1 VKPTVIHR
9 RQVAWSA
16 PPGQLAVIGTGPLG
30 YLGAADEDRTR
41 WLGGFRRLLDGV
53 QEPLQVV
60 MSFRPGAGT
69 HKQESAQIGRA
80 ADLQFA
86 QELGAEPTAQQ
97 RGVCLVVA
105 PTVAQLVCEALRQ
118 LGVPGITCRLIQRSS
133 VQLVG
138 TERRDSFA
146 DREGWHRTWW
156 LDRLP
161 GFDLEPG
168 WLLRLVPRALR
179 VTVAIHAE
187 PLPAAWVVDYLQRQL
202 RFMRASQMTGQGGED
217 PALYT
222 AMPNAE
228 TLQKRVAANQENA
241 FQVSTY
247 VTVTSL
253 DETALEA
260 ASEVVEAAA
269 QACLV
274 SLHRCTLRMRDG
286 RIASLPLGLDRL
298 RRQRVLDTS
307 SLSTFFPWLD
317 ADLRQER
324 GVLVGTSRATGC
336 PVLLDPF
343 DDSRFANA
351 NIGVFG
357 HSGAGKTYLLS
368 SLALSALGLG
378 TQVFIID
385 PEQEYLGLAERA
397 GGVAV
402 SLALGSDHALNVLE
416 LRPVGKHLS
425 EAWMGP
431 AAADAVDLTSVIC
444 GGLDEAERV
453 QVEQAVRGAYEAAPQ
468 PVLAHVAQRLPPE
481 SRAGRVLSRWVKGAL
496 GAMFSSPT
504 NVDLDAPVVAFGMRE
519 LREEMVA
526 PVHFLLAE
534 ALWSRIKTRDRRRLL
549 VVDELGLLFD
559 DPTIRRFVVNL
570 ARRIRKYDGALV
582 FATQNPGDLLSSEAG
597 AVVATN
603 PAILFLGAQRPGEAQ
618 KLQRAFQLSDDQ
630 RTGLEMARRGEFLL
644 AAAGERLPIK
654 VRAAPWQERLIK
666 GADWPRAQ

>member
-1 VKPTVIHR
+1 V
-9 RQVAWSA
+9 WSG
-16 PPGQLAVIGTGPLG
+16 PPGQLAVIRAGPLG
-30 YLGAADEDRTR
+30 YLGAAEDDQLR
-41 WLGGFRRLLDGV
+41 WLGGFRQLLDGL
-53 QEPLQVV
+53 QEPFQLV
-60 MSFRPGAGT
+60 MSFRPGSSLRT
-69 HKQESAQIGRA
+69 EWPAQGGRA

-86 QELGAEPTAQQ
+86 RQLGAEATAQ
-97 RGVCLVVA
+97 RRDVRLVVA
-105 PTVAQLVCEALRQ
+105 PPVAHLVGEALRQ
-118 LGVPGITCRLIQRSS
+118 IGVPGITCRLLERSS

-138 TERRDSFA
+138 TEQPESFA

-156 LDRLP
+156 MERLP

-168 WLLRLVPRALR
+168 WLLRLVPRTLR
-179 VTVAIHAE
+179 VTLAVHAE

-202 RFMRASQMTGQGGED
+202 RFMRAGQMTAQGSLD
-217 PALYT
+217 PALST

-228 TLQKRVAANQENA
+228 ALQKRVSANQENA
-241 FQVSTY
+241 FQAATY
-247 VTVTSL
+247 LTVTAPSAR
-253 DETALEA
+253 DLEA
-260 ASEVVEAAA
+260 ASALVETAG
-269 QACLV
+269 QACLA
-274 SLHRCTLRMRDG
+274 SLQRCTLRMRDG
-286 RIASLPLGLDRL
+286 RIATLPLGVDRL

-317 ADLRQER
+317 ADLRQEG

-343 DDSRFANA
+343 DDSRHANA

-368 SLALSALGLG
+368 SLVLSALGLQ

-402 SLALGSDHALNVLE
+402 SLALGAGHALNVLE
-416 LRPVGKHLS
+416 LRPSGEHLS
-425 EAWMGP
+425 ENWLGP
-431 AAADAVDLTSVIC
+431 VVADAVDLTAVIC
-444 GGLDEAERV
+444 GGIDEAERV
-453 QVEQAVRGAYEAAPQ
+453 QVEEAVRAAYQAATQ
-468 PVLAHVAQRLPPE
+468 PVLADVAERLPPE
-481 SRAGRVLSRWVKGAL
+481 SRSGRVLSRWVKGSL

-519 LREEMVA
+519 LREEMVP

-534 ALWSRIKTRDRRRLL
+534 ALWSRIKLRDRRRLL

-582 FATQNPGDLLSSEAG
+582 FATQNPGDLLSSDAG

-630 RTGLEMARRGEFLL
+630 RAGLEMARRGEFLL
-644 AAAGERLPIK
+644 AAAGERLPVQ
-654 VRAAPWQERLIK
+654 VRAAPWQDRLIK
-666 GADWPRAQ
+666 GADSRTAQ

>member
-1 VKPTVIHR
+1 VKPQVIHR
-9 RQVAWSA
+9 RKVAWSA
-16 PPGQLAVIGTGPLG
+16 PAGQLAVIETGPLG
-30 YLGAADEDRTR
+30 FLGAAEEDRRR
-41 WLGGFRRLLDGV
+41 WLGGFRRLLDGL
-53 QEPLQVV
+53 QEPVQVV
-60 MSFRPGAGT
+60 MSFRPGGGMDT
-69 HKQESAQIGRA
+69 EEPGPPGRSADIK
-80 ADLQFA
+80 FA
-86 QELGAEPTAQQ
+86 QHLGAGATAQK
-97 RGVCLVVA
+97 RAVRLVVA
-105 PTVAQLVCEALRQ
+105 PTVAQLVCESLTQ
-118 LGVPGITCRLIQRSS
+118 VGVPGVTCRLMQRAS

-138 TERRDSFA
+138 TERPESFS

-156 LDRLP
+156 LERLP

-168 WLLRLVPRALR
+168 WLLRLVPCALR
-179 VTVAIHAE
+179 VTIAIHAE

-202 RFMRASQMTGQGGED
+202 RFMRASHMTAQGGQD
-217 PALYT
+217 PALST

-228 TLQKRVAANQENA
+228 ALQKRVAANQENA

-247 VTVTSL
+247 LTVTTR
-253 DETALEA
+253 DESTLEA
-260 ASEVVEAAA
+260 ASEVIEAAA

-274 SLHRCTLRMRDG
+274 SLQRCTLRMRDG

-317 ADLRQER
+317 ADLRQET

-343 DDSRFANA
+343 DDSRYANA

-368 SLALSALGLG
+368 SLALSALGLE
-378 TQVFIID
+378 TQVLIID

-402 SLALGSDHALNVLE
+402 SLALGSGHALNVLE
-416 LRPVGKHLS
+416 LRPKSQPS
-425 EAWMGP
+425 EAWLGP
-431 AAADAVDLTSVIC
+431 AVADAVDLTAVIC

-453 QVEQAVRGAYEAAPQ
+453 LVEQAVRDTYEATPQ
-468 PVLAHVAQRLPPE
+468 PVLADVAQRLPPE
-481 SRAGRVLSRWVKGAL
+481 SRSGRVLSRWVKGSL

-519 LREEMVA
+519 LRDEMVA

-534 ALWSRIKTRDRRRLL
+534 ALWTRIKTRDRRRLL

-582 FATQNPGDLLSSEAG
+582 FATQNPGDLLSSDAG

-618 KLQRAFQLSDDQ
+618 KLQRVFQLSDDQ
-630 RTGLEMARRGEFLL
+630 RAGLEVARRGEFLL
-644 AAAGERLPIK
+644 AAASERLPIQ
-654 VRAAPWQERLIK
+654 VRAAPWQDRLIK
-666 GADWPRAQ
+666 GTDARHAQ